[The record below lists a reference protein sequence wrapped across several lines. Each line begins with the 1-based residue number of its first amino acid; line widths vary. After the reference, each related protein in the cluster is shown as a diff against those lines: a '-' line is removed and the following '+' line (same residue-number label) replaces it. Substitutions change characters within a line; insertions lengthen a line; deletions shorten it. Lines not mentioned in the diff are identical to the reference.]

1 MRLIQVT
8 LGAAATQVT
17 IAKIYSP
24 YVVIQDNA
32 AAACRVGDNT
42 VTASKGVLL
51 APSVASAPGGS
62 ITITRADNRVPLF
75 QYFIFGTAGNII
87 DVLYE

>member
-32 AAACRVGDNT
+32 GANCRVGDNT
-42 VTASKGVLL
+42 VSATKGILL
-51 APSVASAPGGS
+51 ATGSPGGS